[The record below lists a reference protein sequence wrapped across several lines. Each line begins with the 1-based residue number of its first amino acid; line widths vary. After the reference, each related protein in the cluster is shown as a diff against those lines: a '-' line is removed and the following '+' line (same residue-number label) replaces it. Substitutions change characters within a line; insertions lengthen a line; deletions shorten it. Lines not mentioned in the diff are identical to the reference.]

1 VAITNGPISR
11 SLFIGLSGDTKPLA
25 GIEFAAQFYESDT
38 GKTYIW
44 TGSNV
49 PGQNVGQWVEYIP
62 LYPFTFD
69 ALTQNPLS

>member
-1 VAITNGPISR
+1 MAITNGPISR
-11 SLFIGLSGDTKPLA
+11 SLFIGLSGDTKPTG
-25 GIEFAAQFYESDT
+25 GIEFAAQFYEYDT

-49 PGQNVGQWVEYIP
+49 TAPAAGQWVEYIP